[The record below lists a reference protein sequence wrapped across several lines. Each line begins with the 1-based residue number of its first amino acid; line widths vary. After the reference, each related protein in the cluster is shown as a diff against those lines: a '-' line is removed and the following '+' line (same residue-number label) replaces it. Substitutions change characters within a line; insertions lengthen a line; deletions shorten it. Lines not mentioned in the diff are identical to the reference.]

1 MKKFLLAAAIMTSL
15 CATAFAAGPLKSN
28 CTSRSMM
35 RADLR
40 NETVSNT
47 VKIKKSDKHSTKTLS
62 AISRADDAN
71 TPITVAPEGTVKT
84 YQRSGL
90 GIYEEGFYPAVGSD
104 YGLITEVV
112 WCDNGDVYIKNPLM
126 FYNTDAYMK
135 GHVEGNEI
143 VVDLPQALERSTDDP
158 DDPDAYVIELNIT
171 LLKGEVD
178 EYGDLEFIPEEGPC
192 QLRYTIEGDSFGR
205 ELDEDEFSMLGLVWD
220 DYFMD
225 YGELSCQYEPFS
237 ATPIEVPSGLK
248 TEEWGCTYGGDGHYV
263 GIAFDGKDVYIKGI
277 APSLPDTWIKGSV
290 SGDKVTF
297 ASEQYLGVDS
307 KNHHMAYFFGATMS
321 LEEDPEWGDM
331 VMTPHFADGI
341 TFTYDAEEQI
351 MSSEDAILINAST
364 TQPYYLNLLDKPV
377 IRVAPKNS
385 ANIPN
390 NPVILNFILASFYG
404 VGAVQFDLPRTS
416 TDGAILDT
424 ENMYYNVY
432 YGDKVTELIED
443 MPNIPW
449 NYSDGWDFS
458 VYGIT
463 HEAYYYDS
471 DVEVIGIQ
479 NCYDNND
486 TVTKSAIVYTDGT
499 VVKDL
504 SGVEDA
510 AVAKTA
516 KTTEFTDLLGRK
528 VTNPSGIV
536 IRKTTYSDGTVN
548 VDKVICR

>member
-15 CATAFAAGPLKSN
+15 CGYSFAAGPLKSN
-28 CTSRSMM
+28 CTNRNMM
-35 RADLR
+35 RAELQ
-40 NETVSNT
+40 NEATSNT

-62 AISRADDAN
+62 AVSRAEDDAA
-71 TPITVAPEGTVKT
+71 TPIIVAPEGTVKT

-90 GIYEEGFYPAVGSD
+90 GIYEDGFYPAVGAD

-112 WCDNGDVYIKNPLM
+112 WCENGDVYIKNPLM
-126 FYNTDAYMK
+126 FYNCDAYMK

-143 VVDLPQALERSTDDP
+143 VVDLPQPLEFTTD
-158 DDPDAYVIELNIT
+158 IELSIT

-178 EYGDLEFIPEEGPC
+178 DYGDLEFIPEEGDC

-205 ELDEDEFSMLGLVWD
+205 QLDEDEFTMLGLIWD

-225 YGELSCQYEPFS
+225 YGELECQYVPFN
-237 ATPIEVPSGLK
+237 ATPIEVPAGLK
-248 TEEWGCTYGGDGHYV
+248 PEEWACTYGGDGHYI
-263 GIAFDGKDVYIKGI
+263 GIAFDGKDAYIKGI

-290 SGDKVTF
+290 AGDKVTF
-297 ASEQYLGVDS
+297 ASEQYLGVDPR
-307 KNHHMAYFFGATMS
+307 NHHMAYFYGATMS

-331 VMTPHFADGI
+331 VMTPHFADDI
-341 TFTYDAEEQI
+341 TFTYDAEEHI
-351 MSSEDAILINAST
+351 MTSEDAILINAST
-364 TQPYYLNLLDKPV
+364 IQPYYLNLLEKPV

-390 NPVILNFILASFYG
+390 NPVILNFVPASFYG
-404 VGAVQFDLPRTS
+404 VGAVQFDLPKTS

-471 DVEVIGIQ
+471 DVTVIGLQ
-479 NCYDNND
+479 NCYDNNG
-486 TVTKSAIVYTDGT
+486 TVTKSDIVYTDGT

-504 SGVEDA
+504 SGIADA
-510 AVAKTA
+510 PVAKTA
-516 KTTEFTDLLGRK
+516 KSTEFTDLLGRT
-528 VTNPSGIV
+528 VTNPTGIV
-536 IRKTTYSDGTVN
+536 IRRTTYTDGTVK